1 MFSLTNADE
10 IKICSNHQEYQV
22 PLIWTF
28 KFRGAEFWC
37 PYCGYQEGMFG
48 AGTNVT
54 QTDELKKRLELYK
67 EASTKY
73 LGSHDGEWKY
83 KVPAEQ
89 LSHG

>member
-48 AGTNVT
+48 AGENVAET
-54 QTDELKKRLELYK
+54 EVLKSRLETYK
-67 EASTKY
+67 ERSINY
-73 LGSHDGEWKY
+73 LSNQSDNWTLYE
-83 KVPAEQ
+83 KV
-89 LSHG
+89 